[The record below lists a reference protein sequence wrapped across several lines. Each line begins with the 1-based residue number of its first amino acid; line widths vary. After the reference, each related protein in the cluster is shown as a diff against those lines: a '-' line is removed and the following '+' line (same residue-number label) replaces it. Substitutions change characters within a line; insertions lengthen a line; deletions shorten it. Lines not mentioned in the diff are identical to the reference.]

1 VGGVFYIMHHIIV
14 KANLFLISGL
24 TYQLKGS
31 HELKKLGGLYRSHP
45 MLGVF
50 FMVPAL
56 SLAGLPPLSGF
67 FAKFI
72 IIRAGIEVEAWLAVG
87 VALVVGLLTLYSM
100 VKIWNEVFWKA
111 QPEGVTQA
119 QPASGPL
126 IWMWLPIIGL
136 ALMTVMIGLYGQPI
150 FEMAERAAEQLLDT
164 SGYIE
169 AVLGAGYVE
178 ALQESRR

>member
-1 VGGVFYIMHHIIV
+1 
-14 KANLFLISGL
+14 
-24 TYQLKGS
+24 
-31 HELKKLGGLYRSHP
+31 
-45 MLGVF
+45 
-50 FMVPAL
+50 
-56 SLAGLPPLSGF
+56 
-67 FAKFI
+67 
-72 IIRAGIEVEAWLAVG
+72 

-111 QPEGVTQA
+111 QPEGVAHA

-150 FEMAERAAEQLLDT
+150 FEMAERSAEQLLDT

>member
-1 VGGVFYIMHHIIV
+1 V
-14 KANLFLISGL
+14 LGL
-24 TYQLKGS
+24 L
-31 HELKKLGGLYRSHP
+31 
-45 MLGVF
+45 

-72 IIRAGIEVEAWLAVG
+72 IIRAGIEVEAWLAVA

-111 QPEGVTQA
+111 QPEGGPGA
-119 QPASGPL
+119 PPAHGTL
-126 IWMWLPIIGL
+126 VWMWLPIVGL
-136 ALMTVMIGLYGQPI
+136 ALATVMIGLYGQPI
-150 FEMAERAAEQLLDT
+150 FEMAEMSAAQLLDT

-169 AVLGAGYVE
+169 AVLGEGA
-178 ALQESRR
+178 R